1 MLACV
6 PNLRPNARAVRDAME
21 RHELEELH
29 YITPICNISSIL
41 RHGILSHARAR
52 RVGHQSVAME
62 EMQDRRARVRVPR
75 GRKLHEY
82 ANLYICGRNPMLY
95 KRSDQR
101 REICVLSVSTE
112 VLHLAHVVVTD
123 RNAASKYV
131 RFAKAPDGLAIVDRD
146 QVFAEWWTHPDDQIR
161 EWRHASAKCAEV
173 LVPDRVEPRFVRGI
187 YVSCEEAK
195 SQVETLEAGLPVQ
208 INRHLFF
215 M

>member
-1 MLACV
+1 
-6 PNLRPNARAVRDAME
+6 ME

-29 YITPICNISSIL
+29 YITPICNIPSIL
-41 RHGILSHARAR
+41 RHGIFSHTRAQ
-52 RVGHQSVAME
+52 RVRHQSVAMG
-62 EMQDRRARVRVPR
+62 EMQRRRALVRVPG
-75 GRKLHEY
+75 GRRLHEY

-95 KRSDQR
+95 KRLDQR
-101 REICVLSVSTE
+101 KEISVLSVSTE
-112 VLHLAHVVVTD
+112 ILDLPHVVVTD
-123 RNAASKYV
+123 RNAASKYA

-173 LVPDRVEPRFVRGI
+173 LVPGRVEPRFVRGI

-195 SQVETLEAGLPVQ
+195 SQVETFETGLRIQ
-208 INRHLFF
+208 IDRHLFF

>member
-6 PNLRPNARAVRDAME
+6 PNRRPDAQAVRDVME

-29 YITPICNISSIL
+29 YITPICNIPSIL
-41 RHGILSHARAR
+41 RHGILSHTCAQ

-62 EMQDRRARVRVPR
+62 DMQRRRALVRVPGGR
-75 GRKLHEY
+75 GLHEY

-101 REICVLSVSTE
+101 REICVLSVSTDVLDLPE
-112 VLHLAHVVVTD
+112 VVITD
-123 RNAASKYV
+123 RNAGSDYV
-131 RFAKAPDGLAIVDRD
+131 QFRPAPDGLAIVDR
-146 QVFAEWWTHPDDQIR
+146 QLTFAAYWTSPEQIDY
-161 EWRHASAKCAEV
+161 WRRKAAKCAEV

-187 YVSCEEAK
+187 YVSCEK
-195 SQVETLEAGLPVQ
+195 VKNQVEAFEAGLPVQ
-208 INRHLFF
+208 IDRHLFF